1 MGWHWAL
8 EIARLGHEVWIL
20 TRENNL
26 PSLEQALILQP
37 DLPIHLVGYDLPR
50 WLRWWKKGGR
60 GVNAYYSLWQRGA
73 YHVARRLAQTTNF
86 DLIHHITF
94 AVFRQPSLLGRIG
107 VPFVLGPIG
116 GGESTPPLLARGY
129 PFRGRAIDSARAL
142 ANRCAELDPLVRQ
155 SFEQAAVILCK
166 TKETL
171 AYVPPASRTK
181 CIMMQDVGTEKDR
194 IAQAPSASPPVPR
207 FLFVGNLL
215 YLKGIHLALEALA
228 QVHRH
233 RPDATLTVVGK
244 GPEQKWL
251 CQMADRLGIA
261 HAVAWKGWVPRE
273 QVLGMYRE
281 HTAFL
286 FPSLHDSGGTV
297 IMEALSQGLPVIC
310 LDTGGPGA
318 MLPPSCGFKIPVEDR
333 SQAEVVSDLAAAMQ
347 QLAGNPDLRS
357 EMAQR
362 ALQAAKEN
370 TWSQVV
376 SRAYKH
382 IQDSGRIRQSE

>member
-1 MGWHWAL
+1 
-8 EIARLGHEVWIL
+8 
-20 TRENNL
+20 
-26 PSLEQALILQP
+26 
-37 DLPIHLVGYDLPR
+37 
-50 WLRWWKKGGR
+50 
-60 GVNAYYSLWQRGA
+60 
-73 YHVARRLAQTTNF
+73 
-86 DLIHHITF
+86 
-94 AVFRQPSLLGRIG
+94 
-107 VPFVLGPIG
+107 
-116 GGESTPPLLARGY
+116 
-129 PFRGRAIDSARAL
+129 
-142 ANRCAELDPLVRQ
+142 
-155 SFEQAAVILCK
+155 
-166 TKETL
+166 
-171 AYVPPASRTK
+171 
-181 CIMMQDVGTEKDR
+181 
-194 IAQAPSASPPVPR
+194 
-207 FLFVGNLL
+207 VGNLL
-215 YLKGIHLALEALA
+215 YLKGSHLALEALA